1 MSSRLPGPR
10 DWIGDAPFP
19 WPPASAVR
27 PGDLYHACYFL
38 VSVQPLRTRTDKP
51 YLRLQLQDVHGALE
65 ARVWEMADEIGA
77 SLRDGMYV
85 GVRGRIEVFN
95 GERQLKVEDVR
106 QIHVGLDDLEHFL
119 PRSPRDPEQMDREL
133 GELITSVRDD
143 ALRALVESMLGAGT
157 NLGAG
162 FRLAPAAK
170 YNHHAY
176 LGGLIEHTLSV
187 TQVCAMLAEHYQ
199 PHIDRDLLIAG
210 ALLHD
215 IGKVREIGA
224 RAGFPYTDEGK
235 LLGHIVLGMQMVA
248 EAAQAIPQLTPQ
260 RLTLLQHLIASHQG
274 RYEWQSPREPRT
286 LEAYILH
293 YADDLDAKMQHAT
306 GMIGTVPGPAGWT
319 GYDRSLGRELYRH
332 HVVGDATADLERGSP
347 SDAVYPPQA
356 AEGGRG
362 RVAEERTAAT
372 PGTSSAVEERLPPDP
387 RTAEP
392 ESMADAAAERP
403 SRTPQPDDSRSQQAP
418 DSPLAVTSPT
428 PPDAPEPDEPATPDE
443 RADERDATADT
454 LDLFD

>member
-1 MSSRLPGPR
+1 MNGPPLPRPR
-10 DWIGDAPFP
+10 DWIAQAPFP
-19 WPPASAVR
+19 WPPAHAVR

-38 VSVQPLRTRTDKP
+38 VSVQRLRTKTDKP
-51 YLRLQLQDVHGALE
+51 YLRLQLQDVYGALE
-65 ARVWEMADEIGA
+65 GRVWETAEQVADM
-77 SLRDGMYV
+77 LRDGMYV

-95 GERQLKVEDVR
+95 GERQLKVEDVAE
-106 QIHVGLDDLEHFL
+106 IHVGLEDLEYFM
-119 PRSPRDPEQMDREL
+119 PRSRRDPEEMDREL
-133 GELITSVRDD
+133 AELIASVQDEP
-143 ALRALVESMLGAGT
+143 LRELLERMLGAGT

-187 TQVCAMLAEHYQ
+187 THVCDMLAAHYQ

-248 EAAQAIPQLTPQ
+248 EAAAHVPALTPQ

-293 YADDLDAKMQHAT
+293 YADDLDAKMQHAVSV
-306 GMIGTVPGPAGWT
+306 IGTVPGPAGWT

-332 HVVGDATADLERGSP
+332 HAAEAQASSQLEYGMASPGMGAHGGRVREEGPDVVASP
-347 SDAVYPPQA
+347 SA
-356 AEGGRG
+356 
-362 RVAEERTAAT
+362 
-372 PGTSSAVEERLPPDP
+372 
-387 RTAEP
+387 
-392 ESMADAAAERP
+392 
-403 SRTPQPDDSRSQQAP
+403 
-418 DSPLAVTSPT
+418 
-428 PPDAPEPDEPATPDE
+428 PDAPEPDEPPQPDASAEE
-443 RADERDATADT
+443 RPSRPDT
-454 LDLFD
+454 LDLFE